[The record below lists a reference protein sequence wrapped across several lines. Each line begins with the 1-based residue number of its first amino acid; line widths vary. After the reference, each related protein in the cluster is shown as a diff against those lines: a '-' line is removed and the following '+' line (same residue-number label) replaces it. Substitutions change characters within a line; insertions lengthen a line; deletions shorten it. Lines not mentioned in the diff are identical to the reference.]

1 MDKLSSIYDLDLF
14 TLNTNIDIYI
24 YISPHSFREMK
35 TKQLEDEI
43 KKSFS
48 VFYSN
53 VVRLNRHF
61 ENLQT
66 HLLHELEF
74 LFNVIGATETKII
87 NFNFYTCNANIPGYV
102 FECAPTPLESGSVGL
117 FVDVT
122 LSYCVLEKI
131 SNEAF

>member
-1 MDKLSSIYDLDLF
+1 MKSRQVFLF
-14 TLNTNIDIYI
+14 
-24 YISPHSFREMK
+24 
-35 TKQLEDEI
+35 
-43 KKSFS
+43 
-48 VFYSN
+48 FYSN
-53 VVRLNRHF
+53 VVRLNWHF

-74 LFNVIGATETKII
+74 RFNVIGATETKIT

-102 FECAPTPLESGSVGL
+102 FECTPTPLELGRVGL
-117 FVDVT
+117 FIDVT

>member
-1 MDKLSSIYDLDLF
+1 M
-14 TLNTNIDIYI
+14 
-24 YISPHSFREMK
+24 EVK

-43 KKSFS
+43 KTSIS
-48 VFYSN
+48 VFYNN

-74 LFNVIGATETKII
+74 RFKVIGATETEIT
-87 NFNFYTCNANIPGYV
+87 NFNFYTCNVNIPGYV

-117 FVDVT
+117 FIDET

>member
-1 MDKLSSIYDLDLF
+1 MKSRQVFLF
-14 TLNTNIDIYI
+14 
-24 YISPHSFREMK
+24 
-35 TKQLEDEI
+35 
-43 KKSFS
+43 
-48 VFYSN
+48 FYSN
-53 VVRLNRHF
+53 VVRLNWHF

-74 LFNVIGATETKII
+74 RFKVIGATETKNT

-102 FECAPTPLESGSVGL
+102 FECAPTPLESGSVVL
-117 FVDVT
+117 FIDET

>member
-1 MDKLSSIYDLDLF
+1 MKSRQVFLF
-14 TLNTNIDIYI
+14 
-24 YISPHSFREMK
+24 
-35 TKQLEDEI
+35 
-43 KKSFS
+43 
-48 VFYSN
+48 FYSN
-53 VVRLNRHF
+53 VVRHF

-74 LFNVIGATETKII
+74 FFNVIGATETKII

-102 FECAPTPLESGSVGL
+102 FECTPTPLELGRVGL
-117 FVDVT
+117 LIDVT

>member
-1 MDKLSSIYDLDLF
+1 
-14 TLNTNIDIYI
+14 
-24 YISPHSFREMK
+24 MK

-102 FECAPTPLESGSVGL
+102 FQCAPTSLECWV
-117 FVDVT
+117 VYDET
-122 LSYCVLEKI
+122 LSYCVSEKI